1 MFKTEI
7 IDYDVVTPQDPLC
20 PTLCE
25 IYIVQGIVPH
35 VIIRDNENNQGAAVS
50 DVLHEIVSN
59 LIADELVGLNGKYYF
74 QQKLSSTILNRK
86 ILFNNNYSTQQFDSI
101 NEYEYDLLTKAA
113 TYIDS

>member
-1 MFKTEI
+1 MA
-7 IDYDVVTPQDPLC
+7 TPHNPLC

-25 IYIVQGIVPH
+25 VYIVQGVVPH

-74 QQKLSSTILNRK
+74 QQKLSSTTLNRK
-86 ILFNNNYSTQQFDSI
+86 ILFNNNYSMQQFDSI
-101 NEYEYDLLTKAA
+101 NEFEYDLLTKAA